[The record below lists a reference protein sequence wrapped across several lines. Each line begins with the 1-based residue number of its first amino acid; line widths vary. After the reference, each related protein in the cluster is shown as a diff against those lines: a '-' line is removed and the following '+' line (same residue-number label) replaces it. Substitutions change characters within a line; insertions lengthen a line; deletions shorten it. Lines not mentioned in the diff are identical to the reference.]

1 MYVQQTRHRED
12 TISILKIKKESKQI
26 YVSPSESRG
35 PLRLEKFSVQ
45 IARLPK
51 RWNGD
56 VFKIKVPM
64 LHKC

>member
-1 MYVQQTRHRED
+1 
-12 TISILKIKKESKQI
+12 
-26 YVSPSESRG
+26 VSPSESRG

-51 RWNGD
+51 RWNAY